1 MGRTVSIYL
10 DEELVQLLRKQGG
23 SVSGVVS
30 DALRTHLRR
39 TGQKEWFDLVK
50 KAARAVGTSRGFDA
64 ARRAWVETRE
74 RDRW

>member
-1 MGRTVSIYL
+1 MGRTISVYL
-10 DEELVQLLRKQGG
+10 EEQLVQLLRKQGG

-30 DALRTHLRR
+30 DALRAYLRGTDR
-39 TGQKEWFDLVK
+39 KEGFDLVK